1 MMNFSYDEKQVT
13 AVNRRINNVHACR
26 VTRVSKEFG
35 IECAF
40 RKNTFQIRPS
50 DFEVRQYQPG
60 EYVDFILKTMN
71 GQVCSAQR
79 LGMTPE
85 VFIPQ

>member
-1 MMNFSYDEKQVT
+1 MNNFDERQIT
-13 AVNRRINNVHACR
+13 IANRRMYNVCACMI
-26 VTRVSKEFG
+26 TRVSKEFG

-40 RKNTFQIRPS
+40 HNNTFQIRPS
-50 DFEVRQYQPG
+50 DFEVRQYRPG

>member
-1 MMNFSYDEKQVT
+1 MNNYDERQIT
-13 AVNRRINNVHACR
+13 TVNRRMNNVCACR

-40 RKNTFQIRPS
+40 RKNTFQIRPL
-50 DFEVRQYQPG
+50 DFEVRQYRPG
-60 EYVDFILKTMN
+60 EYVDFILTTMN
-71 GQVCSAQR
+71 GQVRSVQR

-85 VFIPQ
+85 AFIPDKQ